1 MPKYTVST
9 SAGTFDIVA
18 DRQPTQQEAEAAV
31 AGHTTDAKKATD
43 MATSL
48 SSSNPDWVN
57 SAVGVALDTIPSLV
71 GGAAG
76 FLLTKSK
83 TGATTGSMLGG
94 AAGNWVKQTLELDR
108 GDIKQIES
116 GDIVRN
122 AIYSAALPGLA
133 NLEAQASKSIVKTMA
148 IRAGEA
154 SGLAAIASVA
164 GNEIK
169 EGRLPTF
176 REFTQ
181 EVIPA
186 AVLGG
191 AFGGVQAKYAR
202 DGAFIVNDTAANV
215 ARATTG
221 LGAAALAY
229 NSAVENG
236 EQSPLSKAFVIGA
249 TTIAA
254 THVPSLLAKLSTDAG
269 RKAIFGP
276 EFVVPKELPDVI
288 LNARNEYE
296 AVVNHAGN
304 LANEVHAIVAKSKD
318 PASLSVDLLN
328 VLKGNASEMSLPAE
342 LRPYVAE
349 FKSINKAGGES
360 LRPILSHLPQE
371 LQDEVERNSVGGT
384 YIRTTYA
391 AHDENAIRGQ
401 DFARPDDAAAYRK
414 ELIGNLTNGPDKL
427 SPAEAAK
434 KADAKMAR
442 MTGDV
447 SYIVS
452 GEAGDVFTGEAASS
466 LKNKTDISPLGK
478 KFLGEVTDPGTIM
491 KNSLSAQARIISDN
505 KRDAAIARVLK
516 GAGLASDTPQGDMVK
531 LMIPSD
537 SPTFHRDLAGLYT
550 SDVTAEAFKELAS
563 PHLIGDGVINR
574 TWMTMSSLSK
584 ASKTVLNPL
593 ESIVPQI
600 YANMAMAASA
610 FRANPMDIIKDL
622 RTNVFASFGRGAS
635 KINTDAKLQM
645 FRDIQEGQS
654 LGMLKGGVDVQ
665 ELKTLVGLA
674 SQGGSY
680 QKIMDKFSKVYSFPD
695 GVFRYSIY
703 KSNLRD
709 LLNFEPI
716 KGMATEVRMKELKKE
731 AAEMTNNHFPTY
743 EKVLRRYRQL
753 SAVGAANAFG
763 AFEFE
768 VMRTSM
774 NQLKYAKKLIS
785 DGMAHE
791 NKAIGREMQKS
802 GIKRLIA
809 FTAVAGT
816 TGAVATI
823 GSRQLGTTEEQEK
836 AAQVLAPT
844 YDQGKAL
851 IVKFNKDGR
860 VMTAATNYLF
870 PHANMTSAI
879 IAATKGENP
888 LPFVKSSLIGTDLG
902 PLGTASIEA
911 LMNTYWGTKVA
922 ITEPRDNKALLE
934 RVAQQGFVPGVVSGT
949 FSRMLK
955 AYKGETNK
963 LGSAPSWN
971 DVSLRLGG
979 VRSNTYDVL
988 GLGSVAARNASDEV
1002 VSQQTGY
1009 RQILKQDAARTGPQG
1024 VSGLNEPELYRSRNN
1039 GYMLGQ
1045 EKIAAVYQAMK
1056 VAQQTAPKVITDNKI
1071 IEALRSAGVPQKLI
1085 TAAVYKYSVP
1095 MARGI
1100 EESNTDFIEKIMSSK
1115 DAKNIKSMMK
1125 ARSGGNPMEL
1135 QRLYQAYGDYIKS
1148 RAINTDVNVKL
1159 FQSLDSSNGD
1169 RAYAIYSALESMG
1182 GRKELYHKLMV
1193 SGAIN
1198 GDVMMQLR
1206 KMDKEKIAGGGQS
1219 RM

>member
-31 AGHTTDAKKATD
+31 SGHTTDAKKATD
-43 MATSL
+43 MAASL

-76 FLLTKSK
+76 FLLTKSR

-108 GDIKQIES
+108 GEIKQIES

-164 GNEIK
+164 GSEIK
-169 EGRLPTF
+169 DGKLPTF

-249 TTIAA
+249 TTVAA
-254 THVPSLLAKLSTDAG
+254 THVPSLLSKLSTAEG
-269 RKAIFGP
+269 RKAVFGP
-276 EFVVPKELPDVI
+276 EFVVPKELPDII
-288 LNARNEYE
+288 LNAKNEQE
-296 AVVNHAGN
+296 AARNHAAS
-304 LANEVHAIVAKSKD
+304 LANEVNSIVSKSQD
-318 PASLSVDLLN
+318 PAALTVDLLN
-328 VLKGNASEMSLPAE
+328 VLHGKTSEMSLPE
-342 LRPYVAE
+342 QLRPYIVE
-349 FKSINKAGGES
+349 YKSINKASGQS
-360 LRPILSHLPQE
+360 VLAAMRHLPQE
-371 LQDEVERNSVGGT
+371 MQDEIERNSVGGT
-384 YIRTTYA
+384 YFRTTYA
-391 AHDENAIRGQ
+391 AHDPKAIRGK
-401 DFARPDDAAAYRK
+401 DFARKEDAKAFR
-414 ELIGNLTNGPDKL
+414 EEIIGNLTGGTTKL
-427 SPAEAAK
+427 SPEEAAK
-434 KADAKMAR
+434 KADSIMAR
-442 MTGDV
+442 MAGDV
-447 SYIVS
+447 SYITS
-452 GEAGDVFTGEAASS
+452 GEAGGVFTGEAASS
-466 LKNKTDISPLGK
+466 LKRTTDISALGK
-478 KFLGEVTDPGTIM
+478 KFLGEVQDPGAIM
-491 KNSLSAQARIISDN
+491 QNSLSAQARIISDS

-516 GAGLASDTPQGDMVK
+516 GAGLASDAPQGDMVK

-537 SPTFHRDLAGLYT
+537 APTFHRDLAGLYT

-563 PHLIGDGVINR
+563 PHLLGDGVINK

-584 ASKTVLNPL
+584 ASKTVLNPF

-600 YANMAMAASA
+600 YANMALAASA

-622 RTNVFASFGRGAS
+622 RTNIFASFGRGIS
-635 KINTDAKLQM
+635 KTSANAKIQM
-645 FRDIQEGQS
+645 FRDIQEAQS
-654 LGMLKGGVDVQ
+654 LGMLRGGVDVQ

-680 QKIMDKFSKVYSFPD
+680 QKVMDKFSRTYSFPD

-703 KSNLRD
+703 KSNLKE
-709 LLNFEPI
+709 LLSFEPV
-716 KGMATEVRMKELKKE
+716 KGMATEIRMKELKQK
-731 AAEMTNNHFPTY
+731 AAEITNNQFPTY
-743 EKVLRRYRQL
+743 EKVSRRYRQL
-753 SAVGAANAFG
+753 SAVGAANVFG

-768 VMRTSM
+768 VMRNSM
-774 NQLKYAKKLIS
+774 NQLKYAKQLIS
-785 DGMAHE
+785 DGVSQN
-791 NKAIGREMQKS
+791 NKEMQKA
-802 GIKRLIA
+802 GIKRLMA
-809 FTAVAGT
+809 FTAVAGS
-816 TGAVATI
+816 TGAIATVA
-823 GSRQLGTTEEQEK
+823 SRQLGTTEEQEK
-836 AAQVLAPT
+836 AAQVLAPS
-844 YDQGKAL
+844 YDQGKAMV
-851 IVKFNKDGR
+851 VKFTRDGR

-879 IAATKGENP
+879 VAATKGENP
-888 LPFVKSSLIGTDLG
+888 LPFVKSSFMGTDLG
-902 PLGTASIEA
+902 PLGTASVEA

-934 RVAQQGFVPGVVSGT
+934 RVAQQAFVPGVVSGT

-955 AYKGETNK
+955 ASKGETNK
-963 LGSAPSWN
+963 LGSAPSWD
-971 DVSLRLGG
+971 DVALRFAG

-1045 EKIAAVYQAMK
+1045 EKIAGVYQAMK
-1056 VAQQTAPKVITDNKI
+1056 VAQQTAPKIITDNKI
-1071 IEALRSAGVPQKLI
+1071 IESLRSAGVPQKLI

-1115 DAKNIKSMMK
+1115 DAKNIKPMMR